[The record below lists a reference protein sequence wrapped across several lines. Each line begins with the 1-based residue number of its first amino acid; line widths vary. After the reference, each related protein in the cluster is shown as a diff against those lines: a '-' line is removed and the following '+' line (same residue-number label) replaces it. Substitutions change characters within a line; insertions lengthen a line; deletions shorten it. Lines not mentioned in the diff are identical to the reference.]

1 MEPGIDSCS
10 YVFLELVK
18 DKAMARFGHRR
29 QAYPLT
35 RFDLAHRIAP
45 LNQKGLPA
53 VTAAA
58 PESSASTTA
67 GMCALTVGRRGDEE
81 D

>member
-1 MEPGIDSCS
+1 MEPGIYS

-45 LNQKGLPA
+45 IE
-53 VTAAA
+53 
-58 PESSASTTA
+58 PERPSRCDCCGSREFRQHH
-67 GMCALTVGRRGDEE
+67 GRHVCAYCRTEG
-81 D
+81 